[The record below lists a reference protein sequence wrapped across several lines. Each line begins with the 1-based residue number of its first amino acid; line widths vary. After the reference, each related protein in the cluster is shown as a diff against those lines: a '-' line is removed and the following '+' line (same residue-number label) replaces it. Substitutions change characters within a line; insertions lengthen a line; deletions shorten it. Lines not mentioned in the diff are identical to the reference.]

1 MFARKVIDLSSE
13 PGKLLTISVVIP
25 LFNSQL
31 WIRET
36 LISVCEQELIPDE
49 IVIVNDGSTDESLA
63 EILAVSRDYPEVNL
77 VIHTIKN
84 SGVSAARNLG
94 ISLCTSDLIALLD
107 SDDVWLPQKLKL
119 QQSFLSSN
127 LQYVAVLS
135 DFFISIVKQ
144 DAGLKD
150 VRLISKKYVKN
161 VGKSWLTL
169 RGNGALLSST
179 ILFRKNAVVGKVFFN
194 DRLSTTADL
203 DFFLQLSEV
212 GKVGHI
218 FKPLTR
224 YRQHINQMHLS
235 SDLLKRDFP
244 ILLDT
249 LESANIRVDKR
260 LILANMF
267 IMSGILHCVHKN
279 FAAGFQDLWEGVRL
293 NPMSFFIIPSS
304 ILFKRVKS
312 YLWFVLLSPR

>member
-1 MFARKVIDLSSE
+1 VFVREAIDLSSE
-13 PGKLLTISVVIP
+13 PNKLLTVSVVIP
-25 LFNSQL
+25 VFNSQL

-49 IVIVNDGSTDESLA
+49 IVIVNDGSTDKSLE
-63 EILAVSRDYPEVNL
+63 EIHAVCRDYPAVNL

-94 ISLCTSDLIALLD
+94 ISLCTSELIALLD

-127 LQYVAVLS
+127 VECVAVLS
-135 DFFISIVKQ
+135 DFFISIVKE

-150 VRLISKKYVKN
+150 VRLISKKHVKN

-179 ILFRKNAVVGKVFFN
+179 ILFRKDAVVGKVFFN
-194 DRLSTTADL
+194 DRLSTAADL
-203 DFFLQLSEV
+203 DFFLRLSEV
-212 GKVGHI
+212 GEVGHI

-235 SDLLKRDFP
+235 PDLLKRDFP
-244 ILLDT
+244 ILLDA
-249 LESANIRVDKR
+249 LDRANIKVDTR

-267 IMSGILHCVHKN
+267 VMSGILHCVHKD
-279 FAAGFQDLWEGVRL
+279 FAAGFQDLWKGARL
-293 NPMSFFIIPSS
+293 NPLSFFTIPSS
-304 ILFKRVKS
+304 ILLKRVKS
-312 YLWFVLLSPR
+312 HLSFVLLGPR